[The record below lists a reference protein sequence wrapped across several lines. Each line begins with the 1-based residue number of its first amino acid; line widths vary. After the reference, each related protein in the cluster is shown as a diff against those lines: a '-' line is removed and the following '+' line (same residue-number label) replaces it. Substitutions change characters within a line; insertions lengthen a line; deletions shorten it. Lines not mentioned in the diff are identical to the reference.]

1 MLLTMKQRY
10 VVDVLNRLGCLRRD
24 QLYILTRDHFKTE
37 DFTLSEYQ
45 MDEILRQ
52 LPFLVNEI
60 RVENGVVRLSDHKPE
75 PLRLEAIDVLLEL
88 SNGYPIRF
96 SAVRDEDILLRFAL
110 GSDPPRQYTV
120 AAYSDVAAAVENG
133 RNIVWISIK
142 RLKPENLSLA
152 KQQFYAQR
160 QKDGSHRF
168 FGANQ

>member
-10 VVDVLNRLGCLRRD
+10 VVDVLNKLGCLRRD

-52 LPFLVNEI
+52 FPFLVNEI

-75 PLRLEAIDVLLEL
+75 PLRLEAIDVMLEL

-96 SAVRDEDILLRFAL
+96 SAVRDETILLRFAL

-120 AAYSDVAAAVENG
+120 AAYSDAAAAMEDG
-133 RNIVWISIK
+133 KNIVWISIK
-142 RLKPENLSLA
+142 RLGLENLSLA

-160 QKDGSHRF
+160 QEDGSHRF

>member
-10 VVDVLNRLGCLRRD
+10 VVDVLNGLGCLRSD

-60 RVENGVVRLSDHKPE
+60 RVENGVVHLSDHKPE
-75 PLRLEAIDVLLEL
+75 PLRLEAIDVMLEL

-96 SAVRDEDILLRFAL
+96 SAVHDEDTLLRFAL

-120 AAYSDVAAAVENG
+120 ATYSDAAAAVEDG
-133 RNIVWISIK
+133 KNIVWISGM

-160 QKDGSHRF
+160 QEDGSHRF

>member
-10 VVDVLNRLGCLRRD
+10 VVDVLNKLGCLRRD
-24 QLYILTRDHFKTE
+24 QLYILTRDRFKTE
-37 DFTLSEYQ
+37 DYTLSEYQ

-75 PLRLEAIDVLLEL
+75 PLRLEAIDVMLEL

-120 AAYSDVAAAVENG
+120 ATYSDAAAAVENG
-133 RNIVWISIK
+133 RNIFWISNK
-142 RLKPENLSLA
+142 HLKPENLSLA

-160 QKDGSHRF
+160 QEDGSHRF
-168 FGANQ
+168 FGANK

>member
-10 VVDVLNRLGCLRRD
+10 VVNVLNKLGCLRRD

-37 DFTLSEYQ
+37 DYTLSEYQ

-75 PLRLEAIDVLLEL
+75 PLRLEAIDVMLEL

-96 SAVRDEDILLRFAL
+96 SATRDEDILLRFAL

-120 AAYSDVAAAVENG
+120 AAYSDAAAAVEDG
-133 RNIVWISIK
+133 KNIVWISIK
-142 RLKPENLSLA
+142 RLKPEKLALA

-160 QKDGSHRF
+160 QEDGSHRF

>member
-37 DFTLSEYQ
+37 DYTLSEYQ

-75 PLRLEAIDVLLEL
+75 PLRLEAIDVMLEL

-96 SAVRDEDILLRFAL
+96 SAVHDEDALLRFAL

-120 AAYSDVAAAVENG
+120 AAYSDAAAAVEDG
-133 RNIVWISIK
+133 RNIVWISLK
-142 RLKPENLSLA
+142 RLMPENLSLA

-160 QKDGSHRF
+160 QEDGSHRF

>member
-10 VVDVLNRLGCLRRD
+10 VVDVLNKLGCLRRD

-37 DFTLSEYQ
+37 DYTLSEYQ

-52 LPFLVNEI
+52 LPFLINEV
-60 RVENGVVRLSDHKPE
+60 RVENGVVRLSEYKPE
-75 PLRLEAIDVLLEL
+75 PLRLEAIDVMLEL

-96 SAVRDEDILLRFAL
+96 SATRDEDILLRFAL

-120 AAYSDVAAAVENG
+120 AAYSDAAAAVENG

-160 QKDGSHRF
+160 QEDGSHRF

>member
-37 DFTLSEYQ
+37 DYTLSEYQ

-75 PLRLEAIDVLLEL
+75 PLRLEAINVMLEL

-96 SAVRDEDILLRFAL
+96 SAVHDEDILLRFAL

-120 AAYSDVAAAVENG
+120 ATYSDAAAEVETG
-133 RNIVWISIK
+133 KNIVWISLK
-142 RLKPENLSLA
+142 RLMPENLSLA
-152 KQQFYAQR
+152 KQQFYAQC

>member
-10 VVDVLNRLGCLRRD
+10 VVDVLNKLGCLRRD
-24 QLYILTRDHFKTE
+24 QLYILTRDRFKTE
-37 DFTLSEYQ
+37 DYTLSEYQ

-60 RVENGVVRLSDHKPE
+60 RVENSVVRLSDRKPE
-75 PLRLEAIDVLLEL
+75 PLRLEAIDVMLEL

-120 AAYSDVAAAVENG
+120 AAYSDAAAAVEDG
-133 RNIVWISIK
+133 KNIVWISGMS
-142 RLKPENLSLA
+142 LKPENLSLA
-152 KQQFYAQR
+152 KQQFYALR
-160 QKDGSHRF
+160 QEDGSHRF